1 MNNNFLGTLQNF
13 MRMGN
18 NPQLI
23 AQNLIRQNPQFNAL
37 YNQIQSSGMSYK
49 DFVMQYCKQQNIDI
63 KQVEQMAQNLG
74 IKI

>member
-1 MNNNFLGTLQNF
+1 MNNFLGMMQNF

-23 AQNLIRQNPQFNAL
+23 AQTLIKQNPQLNAI
-37 YNQIQSSGMSYK
+37 YTQMNNSGLSCK
-49 DFVMQYCKQQNIDI
+49 DFVLQYCKQQNIDVQ
-63 KQVEQMAQNLG
+63 QVQQMAQQLG